1 MDLVVMAAGMGS
13 RFGGLKQVE
22 PIDQD
27 KNFILD
33 YSIYDAVKAGFD
45 RIVLIIKEENYEYFK
60 ATVGKRLSQVV
71 PVVYAFQGMDVVPSG
86 FSMPERVKP
95 WGTAHALYCCKDIVA
110 DRFAVINADDFY
122 GYESFK
128 LVADFLKNSKDDEFL
143 NAGFLVTNTLSDQGS
158 VKRGI
163 LHFVNG
169 YATDLVESEI
179 QVKDGKVIATPLNQ
193 DKWSEISANTLVSM
207 NMFGFSK
214 KLMDRIAKDFEIFFA
229 QSKEAL
235 LKGEFLLPDE
245 VNKMIK
251 SGEIKLRVGTT
262 KAKWYGITYKEDLEQ
277 FKQAII
283 DMKSKGMYPKHL
295 Y

>member
-22 PIDQD
+22 PIDED

-71 PVVYAFQGMDVVPSG
+71 PVVYTFQGMEVVPSG

-95 WGTAHALYCCKDIVA
+95 WGTAHALYCCKDVVA
-110 DRFAVINADDFY
+110 ERFAVINADDFY

-128 LVADFLKNSKDDEFL
+128 LVADFLKNSADDEFI
-143 NAGFLVTNTLSDQGS
+143 NAGFLVTNTLSDKGS

-163 LHFVNG
+163 LHSTNG
-169 YATDLVESEI
+169 YATDLIESEI
-179 QVKDGKVIATPLNQ
+179 QVKNDKVMATPLNQ
-193 DKWSEISANTLVSM
+193 DKWGEISPNTLVSM

-214 KLMDRIAKDFEIFFA
+214 KLMDRIARDFELFFA
-229 QSKEAL
+229 QPKELL
-235 LKGEFLLPDE
+235 LKAEFLLPDE

-251 SGEIKLRVGTT
+251 DNEVKLRVGTT
-262 KAKWYGITYKEDLEQ
+262 KAKWYGITYKEDLDQ
-277 FKQAII
+277 FKQAIV
-283 DMKSKGMYPKHL
+283 DMKNKAMYPKHL